1 MNILDSP
8 ELKMPNFEPQ
18 DFFSEGGSILEERK
32 GSE

>member
-1 MNILDSP
+1 
-8 ELKMPNFEPQ
+8 MPNFEPQ